1 MTLEIDKLRPGIGR
15 ALFGIFTVLIA
26 PLLFGVIIGT
36 TGPSID
42 TMKNEV
48 RDQDN
53 NIIRLDLPNRYVVFD
68 RTQAAWFASL
78 VTIGAM
84 IGALASGYIADAIGF
99 KRTILL
105 TVPMYTAS
113 FLAMYA
119 ASNVALLFAART
131 VTGIAVGINSFIA
144 PTYIADLSPVKLRG
158 FLGASNQL
166 CITLGILLVYFFGMK
181 FRVTG
186 NLTDT
191 PHFDAEMNPLVDA
204 ETVPTPSVNVGAFCN
219 WRLLA
224 LVNVVPSI
232 VLGLLAGFIP
242 ESPTWVAT
250 KLKVSEPV
258 GSDVSGTEQSSD
270 TLKPTMWRLLMKSRK
285 QLMVGV
291 VLQFFQ
297 QFSGINAV
305 MFFCTSIMRETRVAH
320 AETYSATVM
329 LEQVLVTGVAV
340 MLMDFAGRKVLLLV
354 GASVMAAACGIIG
367 LYFLLVNLNVTGIFI
382 IVLIGMYSYIAAFS
396 IGVGAIPWLILGE
409 IFPAETRAAGAS
421 IATCANWIFAFVVT
435 LAYQPAAAVLTTQG
449 VMWFF
454 GICCIGLVIFTAL
467 CVPETNGKT
476 FEEIQL
482 FFADDGPAQPESKDV
497 ALKGSET
504 SASSENDPLIGEK
517 RSSSREQ
524 HV

>member
-1 MTLEIDKLRPGIGR
+1 
-15 ALFGIFTVLIA
+15 
-26 PLLFGVIIGT
+26 
-36 TGPSID
+36 
-42 TMKNEV
+42 
-48 RDQDN
+48 
-53 NIIRLDLPNRYVVFD
+53 
-68 RTQAAWFASL
+68 
-78 VTIGAM
+78 
-84 IGALASGYIADAIGF
+84 
-99 KRTILL
+99 
-105 TVPMYTAS
+105 
-113 FLAMYA
+113 
-119 ASNVALLFAART
+119 
-131 VTGIAVGINSFIA
+131 
-144 PTYIADLSPVKLRG
+144 
-158 FLGASNQL
+158 
-166 CITLGILLVYFFGMK
+166 MK

-186 NLTDT
+186 NLAYTA
-191 PHFDAEMNPLVDA
+191 HFDAEMNPLADA
-204 ETVPTPSVNVGAFCN
+204 ETAPTPTVNASAFCN

-250 KLKVSEPV
+250 KLNKQRVKVSDPV
-258 GSDVSGTEQSSD
+258 GSDVSRTEQSSD

-285 QLMVGV
+285 QLIVGV

-305 MFFCTSIMRETRVAH
+305 MFFCTSIMREARVSH

-329 LEQVLVTGVAV
+329 LEQVVVTGVAV
-340 MLMDFAGRKVLLLV
+340 MLMDIAGRKVLLLI

-367 LYFLLVNLNVTGIFI
+367 IYFLLVNLNVTGIFI

-467 CVPETNGKT
+467 CVPETKGKT
-476 FEEIQL
+476 FAEIQL
-482 FFADDGPAQPESKDV
+482 YFADDGPTQLESKDV
-497 ALKGSET
+497 AQNGSKT

-517 RSSSREQ
+517 RSSSREH